1 MFTKERNMKSTAR
14 RKLKE
19 SIKMRLL
26 AERAGIN
33 QSTLSRILHNRQNVS
48 PELAEKLAYFAN
60 QLTGKKQFI
69 AKDFL

>member
-1 MFTKERNMKSTAR
+1 MKSTAR

-48 PELAEKLAYFAN
+48 PELAQKLADLAN
-60 QLTGKKQFI
+60 RLTGKKQFI

>member
-1 MFTKERNMKSTAR
+1 MFNKERNMRSTAR
-14 RKLKE
+14 RKLK
-19 SIKMRLL
+19 LL
-26 AERAGIN
+26 AERAGVN

-60 QLTGKKQFI
+60 QLTGKKQFT

>member
-48 PELAEKLAYFAN
+48 PELAQKLADLAN

>member
-1 MFTKERNMKSTAR
+1 
-14 RKLKE
+14 
-19 SIKMRLL
+19 MRLL

-48 PELAEKLAYFAN
+48 LELAEKLADLAN
-60 QLTGKKQFI
+60 QLTGKKQFT

>member
-1 MFTKERNMKSTAR
+1 MFNKERNMKSTAR
-14 RKLKE
+14 KRLKE

-33 QSTLSRILHNRQNVS
+33 QSTLSRILHNRQNVN
-48 PELAEKLAYFAN
+48 PELAEKLAKFARH
-60 QLTGKKQFI
+60 LTGNQFT

>member
-1 MFTKERNMKSTAR
+1 
-14 RKLKE
+14 
-19 SIKMRLL
+19 MRLL

-48 PELAEKLAYFAN
+48 PELAQKLADLAN

>member
-1 MFTKERNMKSTAR
+1 
-14 RKLKE
+14 
-19 SIKMRLL
+19 MRLL

-60 QLTGKKQFI
+60 QLTGKKQFT

>member
-1 MFTKERNMKSTAR
+1 MKSNE
-14 RKLKE
+14 RKRLKE
-19 SIKMRLL
+19 LIKIRLL

-48 PELAEKLAYFAN
+48 LELAENLANFAN
-60 QLTGKKQFI
+60 ELTGKNQFT